1 MIRIIPPAPHNQ
13 TLPMSAFEIQPTAP
27 SVVDATEENFES
39 VALEQSHQ
47 RAVVIDFWAE
57 WCAPCRQLAPLLE
70 KIVGES
76 GGELQ
81 LVKVNVEEQQRLA
94 GYFQVQSIPAVFILR
109 NGQIADAF
117 NGLLPEA
124 ALRER
129 LGKFQA
135 TPAQKLAAEAARLES
150 SAPAEAEEKYLA
162 ALELAPGE
170 DSFRLSLARFYL
182 QQHRMQDARQQLEHL
197 ERRGFL
203 EPEGERIK
211 AELELRSA
219 AAESGELSQL
229 RAQLAANPG
238 QPEVQL
244 SLAEG
249 LAAAHQYEEALELCL
264 QVVQATTG
272 EPRDKARSVMV
283 QMFQVLGPEAELART
298 FRRRLATLLY

>member
-1 MIRIIPPAPHNQ
+1 
-13 TLPMSAFEIQPTAP
+13 MSAFELQPSAA
-27 SVVDATEENFES
+27 SVVDGTEENFES

-47 RAVVIDFWAE
+47 RAVVVDFWAE

-76 GGELQ
+76 GGDLQ
-81 LVKVNVEEQQRLA
+81 LVKINVEEQQRLA
-94 GYFQVQSIPAVFILR
+94 AYFQVQSIPAVFILR

-117 NGLLPEA
+117 TGLLTEEI
-124 ALRER
+124 LRQR

-135 TPAQKLAAEAARLES
+135 TPAQKLAAEAAKLEA

-162 ALELAPGE
+162 ALELSPGE
-170 DSFRLSLARFYL
+170 DAFRLALARFYL
-182 QQHRMQDARQQLEHL
+182 QQHRTQDARQLIDQL

-219 AAESGELSQL
+219 AAESGEVSQL
-229 RAQLAANPG
+229 RARLAADPG
-238 QPEVQL
+238 QPELQI
-244 SLAEG
+244 SLAEALG
-249 LAAAHQYEEALELCL
+249 AAHQYEEALELCV

-272 EPRDKARSVMV
+272 DHRDRARATMV
-283 QMFQVLGPEAELART
+283 QMFQVLGPEAELARVY
-298 FRRRLATLLY
+298 RRRLATLLY